1 MMYWNERG
9 DLLSIDA
16 RELAEFRQWRELK
29 WRAPSLNEL
38 IKEFLKSKREDR
50 NLHSGYVK
58 TLEYN
63 LSPFCDAIGNEN
75 LAQIESVTLFEILS
89 GLNKNPRTR
98 NNVRDALCSAFRFA
112 RDRGYLPEGITAA
125 EKLKRIKLDRCC
137 EISIYSPEQMRA
149 ILDACRPQYIP
160 GEVISAFAGIRSE
173 EIRPKPNTHKDP
185 LRWEDFNWD
194 EAYINVR
201 DETAKTGIARHAAF
215 LPVLKAWLQPWRNA
229 SGAVMP
235 HDPLWERKRIAEKTG
250 VPRLHNARRHS
261 FGTYRMATIQ
271 NIHQL
276 AEEMGNSIYIWR
288 SRYVRPRARSLAE
301 QWFNLMPSA
310 SMPRNVVRFKVPN
323 FAPQNRTNESRDE
336 RFYL

>member
-235 HDPLWERKRIAEKTG
+235 HDPPLGTKT
-250 VPRLHNARRHS
+250 
-261 FGTYRMATIQ
+261 
-271 NIHQL
+271 
-276 AEEMGNSIYIWR
+276 
-288 SRYVRPRARSLAE
+288 
-301 QWFNLMPSA
+301 
-310 SMPRNVVRFKVPN
+310 
-323 FAPQNRTNESRDE
+323 NR
-336 RFYL
+336 

>member
-1 MMYWNERG
+1 MTCWLQESLMMYWNERG

-75 LAQIESVTLFEILS
+75 LAQIESVTPFEILS

-137 EISIYSPEQMRA
+137 EISILLARA
-149 ILDACRPQYIP
+149 DARNSGCVPASIH
-160 GEVISAFAGIRSE
+160 S
-173 EIRPKPNTHKDP
+173 
-185 LRWEDFNWD
+185 
-194 EAYINVR
+194 
-201 DETAKTGIARHAAF
+201 
-215 LPVLKAWLQPWRNA
+215 WLSDQRVCW
-229 SGAVMP
+229 
-235 HDPLWERKRIAEKTG
+235 
-250 VPRLHNARRHS
+250 
-261 FGTYRMATIQ
+261 
-271 NIHQL
+271 
-276 AEEMGNSIYIWR
+276 NSIR
-288 SRYVRPRARSLAE
+288 RDSAKAVLA
-301 QWFNLMPSA
+301 
-310 SMPRNVVRFKVPN
+310 
-323 FAPQNRTNESRDE
+323 
-336 RFYL
+336 